1 MKPIEVKR
9 SDLHRLERQL
19 KRSTRQSL
27 QLLSCLLADHTRGNP
42 IEVLSLFKFTELG
55 FDPLVHGRRL
65 NFIEQV
71 NQAFTV
77 YASLKAASHLF
88 ATSDAEVIKMNV
100 GPHKG
105 FDIEAFDDATN
116 AIGVAEVFAAV
127 DPKNNQKLKKDVERV
142 RLSSLPLRMVYFIS
156 PTEDEFT
163 FETLISAGGEITLS
177 DGILIK
183 RLKGFS

>member
-9 SDLHRLERQL
+9 SDLYRLGRQL

-27 QLLSCLLADHTRGNP
+27 QLLSCLLADHTRGDP
-42 IEVLSLFKFTELG
+42 IEVLSLFKFSELG

-77 YASLKAASHLF
+77 SASLKAASHFF
-88 ATSDAEVIKMNV
+88 ATSDAHVIRMNI
-100 GPHKG
+100 GAHKG
-105 FDIEAFDDATN
+105 FDLEVYDDASN

-127 DPKNNQKLKKDVERV
+127 DPRNNQKLRRDVERV
-142 RLSSLPLRMVYFIS
+142 RSSILPLRRVYFLS
-156 PTEDEFT
+156 PSDKEFG
-163 FETLISAGGEITLS
+163 FENSVSKGGELTLP
-177 DGILIK
+177 DGFFIK
-183 RLKGFS
+183 RLKNLT

>member
-88 ATSDAEVIKMNV
+88 ATSDADVIKMNV

-105 FDIEAFDDATN
+105 FDLEVYN
-116 AIGVAEVFAAV
+116 AAANVIGFAEVFAAV
-127 DPKNNQKLKKDVERV
+127 DPKNNRNLIRDVVRV
-142 RLSSLPLRMVYFIS
+142 RLFKLPLRRVYFLS
-156 PTEDEFT
+156 PKDIEFT
-163 FETLISAGGEITLS
+163 FETLRSVDGELTLA

-183 RLKGFS
+183 RLKGLP

>member
-42 IEVLSLFKFTELG
+42 IKVLSLFKFTELG

-88 ATSDAEVIKMNV
+88 ATSEAETIKMNV

-105 FDIEAFDDATN
+105 FDIEVFDYATN
-116 AIGVAEVFAAV
+116 AMGVAEVFAAV
-127 DPKNNQKLKKDVERV
+127 DPRNNQKLKKDVERV
-142 RLSSLPLRMVYFIS
+142 RQSNLRLRRVYFLS
-156 PTEDEFT
+156 PMEKDFT
-163 FETLISAGGEITLS
+163 FEKLDFVDGELTLT
-177 DGILIK
+177 DGIFIK
-183 RLKGFS
+183 RLKGLP